1 MVNKLENEATPV
13 VAAGANPV
21 SEITVVNFLGR
32 DIHVLGT
39 PENPLFIA
47 KDVAEWIGLS
57 NVSVMCK
64 TLEEHDIRKV
74 YIISAYGLDGATQTK
89 EVLAI
94 TEQGLYKILWR
105 SNKPEAQKFASK
117 CADIIKEIRLK
128 GSYSVAQP
136 SYQIEDSIE
145 RAKAWIKEEE
155 QRRLLT
161 VENKKLTT
169 KIEEDAPKVECWDKF
184 VGESNE
190 LISITDFAKV
200 LHNKWSD
207 ITPHRLFAI
216 LREAKILQDGYF
228 NKNIPYQHYIKEGYF
243 KVKEKPSVNKAGLNF
258 ISRQTLVTPKG
269 QKYLIGKFLSARA
282 SDEENDI
289 DMFE

>member
-1 MVNKLENEATPV
+1 MKMKNNVINATQT
-13 VAAGANPV
+13 VAAGETPAMFSNPEFGSV
-21 SEITVVNFLGR
+21 RIIVKENGSPLFCLRDICDILEVGKTSEVKERLDEDTVVTIAGINPKNPEQGVTFVNESGLYDVILDSR
-32 DIHVLGT
+32 KPNARAFRKWVTNEVL
-39 PENPLFIA
+39 P
-47 KDVAEWIGLS
+47 S
-57 NVSVMCK
+57 
-64 TLEEHDIRKV
+64 IRK
-74 YIISAYGLDGATQTK
+74 T
-89 EVLAI
+89 
-94 TEQGLYKILWR
+94 
-105 SNKPEAQKFASK
+105 
-117 CADIIKEIRLK
+117 
-128 GSYSVAQP
+128 GSYSVTQQQQP

-161 VENKKLTT
+161 VENQKLTT
-169 KIEEDAPKVECWDKF
+169 KIEEDAPKVECWDQF